1 MAQKLLH
8 RQARQKQKLR
18 LIGKSRRVH
27 TTAIKSFIRER
38 AISLSLL
45 QQRISAVKIQQPTRA
60 KTSLRV

>member
-8 RQARQKQKLR
+8 RQARQKQKLK
-18 LIGKSRRVH
+18 LIGKSHCVH

-60 KTSLRV
+60 KISLRV